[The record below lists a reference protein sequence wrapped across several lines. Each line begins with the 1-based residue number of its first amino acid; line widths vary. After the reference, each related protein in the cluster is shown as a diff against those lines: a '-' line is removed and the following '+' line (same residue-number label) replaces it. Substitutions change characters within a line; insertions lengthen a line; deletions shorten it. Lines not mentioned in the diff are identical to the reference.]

1 MKLLF
6 CGDVVGRSGRDAV
19 KRFVPKLRTE
29 HRLDAVV
36 VNVDNA
42 SGGFG
47 VSGETLRD
55 FKGHPIDVLTGGDH
69 VFDQKDAPSLLGN
82 ETWLLRPHNFP
93 SSVPGSGCKLFTL
106 PNGKKLLVLH
116 LLGQV
121 FHREYLDSPF
131 TCADAALA
139 PYKLGA
145 NVDFILVDM
154 HAEATS
160 EKQAMAHYVDG
171 RCSIV
176 VGTHTHV
183 PTADHHILPGGTAY
197 LSDAGMCGDY
207 DSILGVDK
215 AAPMHRLMFST
226 PSGRFEATDGPATLC
241 GFAVETDDR
250 TGLATACWAVR
261 LGPILEESRPKGW
274 E

>member
-19 KRFVPKLRTE
+19 KRFVPKLRAE
-29 HRLDAVV
+29 HNLDAVI

-42 SGGFG
+42 AGGFG

-55 FKGHPIDVLTGGDH
+55 FKGNGIDVLTGGDH

-82 ETWLLRPHNFP
+82 ESWLLRPHNFP
-93 SSVPGSGCKLFTL
+93 PSVPGSGCKLFTL

-145 NVDFILVDM
+145 NVDMILVDM

-160 EKQAMAHYVDG
+160 EKQAMGHYLDG
-171 RCSIV
+171 RVSAV
-176 VGTHTHV
+176 LGSHTHV
-183 PTADHHILPGGTAY
+183 PTADARILPKGTAFQT
-197 LSDAGMCGDY
+197 DCGMCGDY
-207 DSILGVDK
+207 NSIIGFEPTG
-215 AAPMHRLMFST
+215 PMQNFLMKYRKT
-226 PSGRFEATDGPATLC
+226 RMEPASGNGTLA
-241 GFAVETDDR
+241 GAIIETGEN
-250 TGLATACWAVR
+250 GLALSITPVQ
-261 LGPILEESRPKGW
+261 LG
-274 E
+274 

>member
-19 KRFVPKLRTE
+19 KRFVPKLREE
-29 HRLDAVV
+29 HKLDAVI

-42 SGGFG
+42 AGGFG
-47 VSGETLRD
+47 ISGEALRD
-55 FKGHPIDVLTGGDH
+55 FKGNHIDVLTGGDH

-82 ETWLLRPHNFP
+82 ESWLLRPHNFP
-93 SSVPGSGCKLFTL
+93 PTVPGTGCKLFTL
-106 PNGKKLLVLH
+106 ANGKKLLVLH

-145 NVDFILVDM
+145 NVDAIFVDM

-160 EKQAMAHYVDG
+160 EKQAMGHYLDG
-171 RCSIV
+171 RVSAVI
-176 VGTHTHV
+176 GSHTHV
-183 PTADHHILPGGTAY
+183 PTADARLLPSGTAY
-197 LSDAGMCGDY
+197 MTDGGMCGDY
-207 DSILGVDK
+207 NSIIGFEPTG
-215 AAPMHRLMFST
+215 PMQNFLQKYRKTRME
-226 PSGRFEATDGPATLC
+226 PASGKGTLS
-241 GFAVETDDR
+241 GAIVEIKEN
-250 TGLATACWAVR
+250 GLASSIT
-261 LGPILEESRPKGW
+261 PIQIS
-274 E
+274 